1 MDRYERWETVEVCV
15 RGTAEGNPF
24 AERMVEGI
32 FRSAQET
39 KTVSGFYDGTDTD
52 GAGRYIVRFMPSFEG
67 IYQYEIR
74 GNFAGNVFTGSFEV
88 VPAAGNNRGPVGVR
102 EKYHFSYADGTPF
115 YEIGTTCYAWAHQPE
130 ELQEQTLRTLAE
142 SPFNKIRFCV
152 FPKHYD
158 YNLYEPVSY
167 PYEGTPC
174 GIGGMDRDN
183 FEQWRPDSP
192 ENHWD
197 FRRFNPVH
205 FRILE
210 QRIRD
215 LQELGIEADLILFH
229 PYDRWGFSCMGREND
244 LFYLRYVMARFA
256 AYRNVW
262 WSLANEYD
270 LCADKTADDWEAIAA
285 EIVAD
290 DPYAHLRSIHNCRTL
305 YDFSRPW
312 VTHCSVQRTE
322 LFTSSAAAQKLRE
335 KFGRPVIFDEVGYEG
350 NLNYFWGNLSG
361 QEMVRLFWAAA
372 IRGGYCGH
380 GETFIPEGSGTG
392 GTAGLKLWWSHGGEL
407 HGESAPRL
415 AFLSKILAQVPG
427 HGLRAADPEKFG
439 LGRWQGNAATAEDP
453 AYRDR
458 FFLFYT
464 DRFRPAF
471 ARFDF
476 GPDRTYHAEIIDT
489 WNMTVRDAGTFRGLF
504 YLDLPS
510 KPFMAVRITEADKP
524 VPDLRTQNADT
535 RDMDLDTMLQKAVQD
550 SGIKWIVLD
559 DDPTGIQAVHDV
571 AVYTDWSAESI
582 REGLHAPEPLF
593 FILTNSRSFSAEK
606 TAAVHAEIARNI
618 LAAASDGTR
627 FAVISRGDS
636 TLRGHYPL
644 ETETLKDTLEAET
657 RKNAPEAGGQIRFDG
672 EILMPF
678 FLAGGRITKDDIHYV
693 RMGGKLVPAAE
704 TEFAKDVTFGY
715 HNSDLKKYIEEKTG
729 GACRAADVTSIG
741 LTEIRA
747 HDFDAIGRKLMGV
760 RNYGRVIVNAETQE
774 DVKVFVIALY
784 RALAAGKNFLYRTAA
799 DFVKQAGGISDR
811 PLLTGADLRGPG
823 AQGRST
829 EAGAPQGEESGASAV
844 PARRGGIVMVGSHTE
859 KTTKQLEALQGMDGL
874 DFLAFDSD
882 LVLQGEAALT
892 AERDRVRA
900 LCEKD
905 IAAGI
910 TPVVSTRRTLL
921 TVEGDTKERALARSV
936 AISDAFQSIVGTL
949 GVTPAYVVAKGGI
962 TSNDIGVK
970 ALQVRRAFV
979 PGQIEP
985 GIPVWKTDGGSRFP
999 GIPYVIFPGNV
1010 GEVDSLR
1017 KVVEKL

>member
-1 MDRYERWETVEVCV
+1 
-15 RGTAEGNPF
+15 
-24 AERMVEGI
+24 
-32 FRSAQET
+32 
-39 KTVSGFYDGTDTD
+39 
-52 GAGRYIVRFMPSFEG
+52 
-67 IYQYEIR
+67 
-74 GNFAGNVFTGSFEV
+74 
-88 VPAAGNNRGPVGVR
+88 
-102 EKYHFSYADGTPF
+102 
-115 YEIGTTCYAWAHQPE
+115 
-130 ELQEQTLRTLAE
+130 
-142 SPFNKIRFCV
+142 
-152 FPKHYD
+152 
-158 YNLYEPVSY
+158 
-167 PYEGTPC
+167 
-174 GIGGMDRDN
+174 
-183 FEQWRPDSP
+183 
-192 ENHWD
+192 
-197 FRRFNPVH
+197 
-205 FRILE
+205 
-210 QRIRD
+210 
-215 LQELGIEADLILFH
+215 
-229 PYDRWGFSCMGREND
+229 
-244 LFYLRYVMARFA
+244 
-256 AYRNVW
+256 
-262 WSLANEYD
+262 
-270 LCADKTADDWEAIAA
+270 
-285 EIVAD
+285 
-290 DPYAHLRSIHNCRTL
+290 
-305 YDFSRPW
+305 
-312 VTHCSVQRTE
+312 
-322 LFTSSAAAQKLRE
+322 
-335 KFGRPVIFDEVGYEG
+335 
-350 NLNYFWGNLSG
+350 
-361 QEMVRLFWAAA
+361 
-372 IRGGYCGH
+372 
-380 GETFIPEGSGTG
+380 
-392 GTAGLKLWWSHGGEL
+392 
-407 HGESAPRL
+407 
-415 AFLSKILAQVPG
+415 
-427 HGLRAADPEKFG
+427 
-439 LGRWQGNAATAEDP
+439 
-453 AYRDR
+453 
-458 FFLFYT
+458 
-464 DRFRPAF
+464 
-471 ARFDF
+471 
-476 GPDRTYHAEIIDT
+476 
-489 WNMTVRDAGTFRGLF
+489 
-504 YLDLPS
+504 
-510 KPFMAVRITEADKP
+510 
-524 VPDLRTQNADT
+524 VPDLHTQNADT
-535 RDMDLDTMLQKAVQD
+535 RNTDTRNTDLDTLLQKAVHD

-657 RKNAPEAGGQIRFDG
+657 RKNASEAGGQIRFDG

-747 HDFDAIGRKLMGV
+747 HDFDAIERKLMGV
-760 RNYGRVIVNAETQE
+760 RDYGRVIVNAETQE

-799 DFVKQAGGISDR
+799 DFVKQVGGISDR
-811 PLLTGADLRGPG
+811 PLLTGADLRVSG
-823 AQGRST
+823 AQG
-829 EAGAPQGEESGASAV
+829 GAPQGEESGSSAAST
-844 PARRGGIVMVGSHTE
+844 RRGGIVMVGSHTE
-859 KTTKQLEALQGMDGL
+859 KTTKQLEALQGMKGL

-892 AERDRVRA
+892 AERDRVRV

-905 IAAGI
+905 IAAGV

-949 GVTPAYVVAKGGI
+949 GVTPAFVVAKGGI

-970 ALQVRRAFV
+970 ALKVRRAYV

-985 GIPVWKTDGGSRFP
+985 GIPVWKTDDGSRFP